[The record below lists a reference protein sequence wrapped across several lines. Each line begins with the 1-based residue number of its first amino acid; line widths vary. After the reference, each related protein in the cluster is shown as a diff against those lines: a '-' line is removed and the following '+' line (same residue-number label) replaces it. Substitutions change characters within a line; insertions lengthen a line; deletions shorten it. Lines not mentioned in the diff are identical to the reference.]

1 MIVFRANLN
10 SPKSNE
16 PAAYLGLRM
25 CKTRFWVS
33 SKESAIRV
41 KTEAARLF
49 IAVLALILVGMLS
62 GSLGNFNDEP
72 VQAAKL
78 HNPQKVSNPKAK
90 KVAQKNL
97 TKKSSRLTDF

>member
-1 MIVFRANLN
+1 M
-10 SPKSNE
+10 K
-16 PAAYLGLRM
+16 
-25 CKTRFWVS
+25 
-33 SKESAIRV
+33 V

-62 GSLGNFNDEP
+62 GSLGNLHEEP

-78 HNPQKVSNPKAK
+78 HAPPKTSNPKAQ

-97 TKKSSRLTDF
+97 VKKRSGLTDF